1 MTLSTLILPLEVCP
15 SLPAGA
21 QAAFDTING
30 YVLGGVI
37 ALFVTVVII
46 GVGAIVLGRVIHNPH
61 LTKGGV
67 ITLVV
72 AAASAALLPVVLP
85 IVQGL
90 IGTGCIG

>member
-1 MTLSTLILPLEVCP
+1 MTPTTLLLPLAVCP
-15 SLPAGA
+15 QLPPGA

-37 ALFVTVVII
+37 ALFITVVII
-46 GVGAIVLGRVIHNPH
+46 GIGAIVLGRVIHNPH

-72 AAASAALLPVVLP
+72 TVAVAALLPVLLP